1 MPFDFALPSF
11 LSLFTLRT
19 ALVRR
24 KASGH
29 SLLGATETDR
39 ADDCFFLRYPSPLF
53 LPKTLISPRVL
64 DTLLQQVAYLLLQ
77 CHLTILAFFPF
88 FLTSYIIPCSLFS
101 RFSSTCSLSCSKQAG
116 RGSGRERSDEQGGK
130 MTDLFIR
137 CFASGIFTLLS
148 CSLDNAV
155 LSDTWTGP
163 RLTPGLNVPD
173 TERTSVF
180 SQPLPC
186 IILATSLFT
195 LNYCLGWSWNLCLTR

>member
-1 MPFDFALPSF
+1 VSKTGLQANHDGEKSLLPSTTRFRKRLGFLVRGGLGWAILLAATTRQANSAPLPFQLIRSNVMPFDFALPSS

-77 CHLTILAFFPF
+77 CHLTILVFFPF
-88 FLTSYIIPCSLFS
+88 FLTSYIIPCSPFS
-101 RFSSTCSLSCSKQAG
+101 RFSST
-116 RGSGRERSDEQGGK
+116 
-130 MTDLFIR
+130 LFPIILQ
-137 CFASGIFTLLS
+137 ASG
-148 CSLDNAV
+148 
-155 LSDTWTGP
+155 
-163 RLTPGLNVPD
+163 
-173 TERTSVF
+173 ERF
-180 SQPLPC
+180 
-186 IILATSLFT
+186 
-195 LNYCLGWSWNLCLTR
+195 RKRKKR